1 MVFVLYEMKVV
12 LAELLRTARLR
23 SVPGYR
29 PTPVL
34 RAITLAP
41 SKAMMVTDR
50 RRPPCAAGG
59 AAGSES

>member
-1 MVFVLYEMKVV
+1 MAFALYEMKVV

-23 SVPGYR
+23 PVPGYH

-41 SKAMMVTDR
+41 SKGMMVTDR